1 MKIFN
6 YVSDSLKNYFGP
18 VSKRLKKKSFRL
30 MRGIKINLKI
40 DRSNEPSSV
49 TVQVRFPILSSSL
62 VNRNFLY
69 TMQFCNNNETQREI
83 HDNGKYET
91 RIM

>member
-6 YVSDSLKNYFGP
+6 VSDSLKNYFGP

-40 DRSNEPSSV
+40 DRSNEPSSSPFKFV
-49 TVQVRFPILSSSL
+49 FQFSL
-62 VNRNFLY
+62 QAL
-69 TMQFCNNNETQREI
+69 
-83 HDNGKYET
+83 
-91 RIM
+91 

>member
-6 YVSDSLKNYFGP
+6 VSDSLKNYFGP

-30 MRGIKINLKI
+30 MRGKINLKI

-49 TVQVRFPILSSSL
+49 ILQVRFPILFSSL

-69 TMQFCNNNETQREI
+69 MMQFCNNNETQREI